1 MIVVAGSVLVQEGKR
16 ERATEL
22 ALAMSKAT
30 TAEEGCVD
38 YTFYTDI
45 ENPNR
50 FFIFEVWETQAA
62 LEQHFQTEHM
72 RVFNTAL
79 PGILAA
85 KPDIM
90 RYEVS
95 SAAPL

>member
-1 MIVVAGSVLVQEGKR
+1 MIIVAGSVLVQEGKR

-22 ALAMSKAT
+22 ASAMSKAT
-30 TAEEGCVD
+30 KAEAGCVD
-38 YTFYTDI
+38 YTFYTDL

-62 LEQHFQTEHM
+62 LDKHFQTEHM
-72 RVFNTAL
+72 RVFNRGL
-79 PGILAA
+79 PEVLAA
-85 KPDIM
+85 KPDIT

>member
-1 MIVVAGSVLVQEGKR
+1 MIIVAGSVLVQEGKR

-22 ALAMSKAT
+22 AVATSKAT
-30 TAEEGCVD
+30 KAEAGCVD
-38 YTFYTDI
+38 YTFYSDLA
-45 ENPNR
+45 NPNR

-62 LEQHFQTEHM
+62 LDDHFKTDHM
-72 RVFNTAL
+72 RVFNQHL
-79 PGILAA
+79 PEVLAA
-85 KPDIM
+85 KPKIM